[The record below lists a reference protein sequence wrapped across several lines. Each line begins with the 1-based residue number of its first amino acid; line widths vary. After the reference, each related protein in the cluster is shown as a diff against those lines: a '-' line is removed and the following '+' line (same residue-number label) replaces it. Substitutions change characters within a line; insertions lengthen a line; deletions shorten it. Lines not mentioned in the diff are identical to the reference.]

1 MSGIRVGI
9 ADSGEPT
16 LTDFGEMY
24 ADFMY
29 MDTHSGTMELPIVR
43 GAAMLTHIF
52 TDANPVVYPYCLVA
66 VNGEDADYECPEERS
81 SMKIFKSM
89 FFSSY
94 LLLEPN
100 QG

>member
-1 MSGIRVGI
+1 
-9 ADSGEPT
+9 
-16 LTDFGEMY
+16 MY

-29 MDTHSGTMELPIVR
+29 MDTRGGTMELPIVR